1 MTSNKPRAISIAIL
15 AMGGEGGGV
24 LADWIVDL
32 AEHSGYKA
40 QSTSVPGVAQRTGAT
55 IYYVEIFPESA
66 EKSAGKS
73 SVLALMPIPGDV
85 DIVLAS
91 ELMEAGRAITRGIVT
106 PDRTTMIASTH
117 RVYTIGEKSAMG
129 DGIIDSSKF
138 IEAGQ
143 AAAKRFIYTDMA
155 KIAEATGSVLSAVLF
170 GALAGAGV
178 LPFQRK
184 DFEEAVRRGGVGVE
198 PSLKAFAVGYAQ
210 AENPVGASIVKSAA
224 PVAAPTPKGSHPA
237 LDALRARVG
246 ALPEALRTIVAEGV
260 KRMLDYQDVAYANQY
275 LDRLQPVVELDQR
288 NGDGSYRLGIETAR
302 YLALW
307 MSYEDTI
314 RVADLKTRAARFRR
328 VGLEVRAK
336 SEQVLRIN
344 EFMHPRIEEICDTL
358 PAGLGRW
365 IMQSS
370 GLRNFLG
377 KFTSKGRIIQTTSLA
392 GFLLLYF
399 VAGMRRWRRVTL
411 RYQVEDSNIT
421 AWLDRVRALAA
432 SDYALAVEV
441 AECQRLVKGYGETH
455 ERGSHNFKAIM
466 NALEQLRSKGD
477 AARHVRELREA
488 ALADEQGARFKE
500 VLKLCLAN

>member
-1 MTSNKPRAISIAIL
+1 
-15 AMGGEGGGV
+15 MGGEGGGV

-32 AEHSGYKA
+32 AENSGYLA

-66 EKSAGKS
+66 AKSEGKAP
-73 SVLALMPIPGDV
+73 VLALMPIPGDV

-106 PDRTTMIASTH
+106 SDRTTMITSTH

-129 DGIIDSSKF
+129 NGIIDGSRF

-155 KIAEATGSVLSAVLF
+155 KIAEDTGSVISAVLF

-178 LPFQRK
+178 LPFHRK
-184 DFEEAVRRGGVGVE
+184 DFEEAVRRGGVGVQA
-198 PSLKAFAVGYAQ
+198 SLKAFAVGYAQ
-210 AENPVGASIVKSAA
+210 AENPAVATIAKAIVPA
-224 PVAAPTPKGSHPA
+224 PAPMPKTGHAA
-237 LDALRARVG
+237 LDALRTRVD
-246 ALPEALRTIVAEGV
+246 ALPEALRTIAAEGV

-275 LDRLQPVVELDQR
+275 LDRLQPVVEIDQR
-288 NGDGSYRLGIETAR
+288 HGDGTSQLGIETAR

-314 RVADLKTRAARFRR
+314 RVADLKTRSARFHR
-328 VGLEVRAK
+328 VGVEVHAK
-336 SEQVLRIN
+336 SEQVLRIK

-358 PAGLGRW
+358 PAWLGRW
-365 IMQSS
+365 IMQSN
-370 GLRNFLG
+370 GLRSFLG
-377 KFTSKGRIIQTTSLA
+377 KFTTKGRIIQTTSLS
-392 GFLLLYF
+392 GFLLLYV
-399 VAGMRRWRRVTL
+399 VAGMRRWRRITL
-411 RYQVEDSNIT
+411 RYQVEDANIII
-421 AWLDRVRALAA
+421 WLDRVRALAA
-432 SDYALAVEV
+432 GDYALAVEV

-455 ERGSHNFKAIM
+455 ERGSHNFRAIM
-466 NALEQLRSKGD
+466 GVLEQLRGKGD

-488 ALADEQGARFKE
+488 ALADEQGARFNE

>member
-1 MTSNKPRAISIAIL
+1 VTSNKQRAISIAIL

-55 IYYVEIFPESA
+55 IYYVEIFPESVAKA
-66 EKSAGKS
+66 EGKAPI
-73 SVLALMPIPGDV
+73 LALMPVPGDV

-117 RVYTIGEKSAMG
+117 RVYAIGEKSAMG

-155 KIAEATGSVLSAVLF
+155 KIAESTGSVISAVLF
-170 GALAGAGV
+170 GALAGAGL

-198 PSLKAFAVGYAQ
+198 SSLKAFAVGYAQ
-210 AENPVGASIVKSAA
+210 AENPVAETAVEAA
-224 PVAAPTPKGSHPA
+224 PALAPTPKTGHPA
-237 LDALRARVG
+237 LEALRTRVD
-246 ALPEALRTIVAEGV
+246 ALPEAVRTIAAEGV
-260 KRMLDYQDVAYANQY
+260 KRMLDYQDVAYAKEY
-275 LDRLQPVVELDQR
+275 LDRLQPIVELDQR
-288 NGDGSYRLGIETAR
+288 NGGGTYRLAIETAR

-314 RVADLKTRAARFRR
+314 RVADLKTRSARFRR
-328 VGLEVRAK
+328 VGDEVHAK
-336 SEQVLRIN
+336 SAQVLRIN
-344 EFMHPRIEEICDTL
+344 EFMHPRVEEICDTL
-358 PAGLGRW
+358 PAWLGRW
-365 IMQSS
+365 IMQSN
-370 GLRNFLG
+370 GVRGFLG
-377 KFTSKGRIIQTTSLA
+377 KFTTKGRIIQTTSLS

-399 VAGMRRWRRVTL
+399 VAGMRRWRRITM
-411 RYQVEDSNIT
+411 RYQVENANIL
-421 AWLDRVRALAA
+421 AWLDRVRGLAA
-432 SDYALAVEV
+432 SDYALALEV
-441 AECQRLVKGYGETH
+441 AECQRLVKGYGDTH
-455 ERGSHNFKAIM
+455 ERGSHNFRAIIGV
-466 NALEQLRSKGD
+466 LEQLRSKGD
-477 AARHVRELREA
+477 AARQVRELREA
-488 ALADEQGARFKE
+488 ALADEQGARFNE
-500 VLKLCLAN
+500 VLKRCLAA